1 MSTKRWKGKNSQ
13 TVRTTAETAALA
25 VLIMAGQLNT
35 LYNNLEHIKMQP
47 EDIREQLAG
56 ELPFNIVFTVMAC

>member
-1 MSTKRWKGKNSQ
+1 MCLLKGGGENSQ

-25 VLIMAGQLNT
+25 DLITADQRNT
-35 LYNNLEHIKMQP
+35 LYNNREHIKMQP